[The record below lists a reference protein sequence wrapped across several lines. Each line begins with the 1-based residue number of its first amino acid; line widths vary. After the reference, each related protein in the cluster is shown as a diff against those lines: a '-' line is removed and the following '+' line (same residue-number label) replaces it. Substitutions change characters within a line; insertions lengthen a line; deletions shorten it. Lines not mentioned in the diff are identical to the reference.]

1 MSGRRGTHEFQIKRY
16 TYPQPSEIQTMNPY
30 LAGLDL
36 VKQHS
41 GTSGQAALAKCIFS
55 LYNSDNAFSI
65 AEVLGPLDSRY
76 TAVVL
81 AMVQAYADRGETD
94 ELVLAGRYVADN
106 FSGLVELSNAMY
118 EARAEVYRKWDAERE
133 EENRRLYPEEYR

>member
-1 MSGRRGTHEFQIKRY
+1 
-16 TYPQPSEIQTMNPY
+16 MNPY

-41 GTSGQAALAKCIFS
+41 GTSGQSALAKCIFS

-65 AEVLGPLDSRY
+65 AEVLSPLDNRY

-81 AMVQAYADRGETD
+81 AMVQAYADRGETE
-94 ELVLAGRYVADN
+94 ELRQAGKYVFEN
-106 FSGLVELSNAMY
+106 FPGLVKLSNAMY

-133 EENRRLYPEEYR
+133 QENRRLCPEDYI

>member
-1 MSGRRGTHEFQIKRY
+1 
-16 TYPQPSEIQTMNPY
+16 MNPY

-55 LYNSDNAFSI
+55 LYDSDNAFSI
-65 AEVLGPLDSRY
+65 AEVLSPLDNRY

-81 AMVQAYADRGETD
+81 AMVQAYAEHGETE
-94 ELVLAGRYVADN
+94 ELRQAGKYVFDN
-106 FSGLVELSNAMY
+106 FPGLVELSNAMC
-118 EARAEVYRKWDAERE
+118 EARAEVRRQWEAERE
-133 EENRRLYPEEYR
+133 EEHRRLYPEEYS

>member
-1 MSGRRGTHEFQIKRY
+1 
-16 TYPQPSEIQTMNPY
+16 MNPY
-30 LAGLDL
+30 LDGLDL

-81 AMVQAYADRGETD
+81 AMVQAYAERGETD
-94 ELVLAGRYVADN
+94 ELVQAGRYVADN
-106 FSGLVELSNAMY
+106 FTGLVELSNAMY

-133 EENRRLYPEEYR
+133 EENRRLYPEEYS